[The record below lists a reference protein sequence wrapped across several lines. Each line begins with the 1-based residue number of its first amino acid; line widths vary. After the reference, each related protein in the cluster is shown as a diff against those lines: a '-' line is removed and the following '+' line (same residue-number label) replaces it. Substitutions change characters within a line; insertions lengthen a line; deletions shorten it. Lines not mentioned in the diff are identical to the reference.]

1 MEDAHL
7 TAEKLLDM
15 VQLKPGSLGPYALI
29 SGTKERMEATKKFL
43 TDPIKD
49 FSFFDYEMYTGTY
62 QGKKVSIANG
72 GRYCPDSALITE
84 VACVGGSDWLV
95 RTGTCGGIPE
105 DVKVG
110 DLVIATG
117 VIRGDGTT
125 PYYVPQGFSSV
136 ADVWVNWA
144 LIKAAER
151 FGVRFHVG
159 LISTTD
165 AILKETKEYIEE
177 MKRLRAKAVDMVS
190 SAFLTVAHLRG
201 KRAGV
206 ILVVTD
212 NLSTGELGF
221 MNPDYYLAEENMI
234 RIALEALKGL
244 F

>member
-7 TAEKLLDM
+7 TAEKLLAM
-15 VQLKPGSLGPYALI
+15 VQVKAGSLGPYALI

-43 TDPIKD
+43 TDPVKD
-49 FSFFDYEMYTGTY
+49 FSFLDYEMYTGTY
-62 QGKKVSIANG
+62 HGKRVTAANG

-84 VACVGGSDWLV
+84 IACVGGADWLI

-110 DLVIATG
+110 DLVIVTG

-136 ADVWVNWA
+136 ADVQVTWS

-159 LISTTD
+159 IISTTD
-165 AILKETKEYIEE
+165 AILKETKQYLEE

-201 KRAGV
+201 KRAGA

-221 MNPDYYLAEENMI
+221 MNPDYYVAEENMI
-234 RIALEALKGL
+234 KIALESVKSL
-244 F
+244 